1 MPTQTCVAR
10 DSLLFYPKWF
20 YSMIILQP
28 SSGVGRQFCTCSVI
42 LGQIYKPRGFCC
54 LVQSLLTSVETPLIS
69 SEHRMSG
76 SNLLQPCE
84 PVSGLCFA
92 IVLGEHQGVWALLS
106 TKGFMVLPDGT
117 TRNPSRRH
125 YSKVHSTLLLFSS
138 STPKAVPSLGRVN
151 ETLSADS
158 SKCNSVL
165 SQRDPVTLKW
175 HTSLP
180 LSLDKGHSQR

>member
-10 DSLLFYPKWF
+10 DSLLVYPKRYFSYDNPAAFLW
-20 YSMIILQP
+20 
-28 SSGVGRQFCTCSVI
+28 GRKVVLHMFSHPRS
-42 LGQIYKPRGFCC
+42 IYKPRGFCW

-84 PVSGLCFA
+84 PASGLCFA

-175 HTSLP
+175 HASLP